1 LVNIILEGPNTAMPS
16 EALQYWNYNLPAGQ
30 RTAQCPDFLLNL
42 SDKDRR
48 LIGSWD
54 SDYEVQDW
62 ATVQELVKTNRIDL
76 FQRVPTELRRYRE
89 FIFNIV
95 RDYGSVMKFVLR
107 TRLHWDSIVSAGN
120 PFEDASDVKILYN
133 DWPYGVDP
141 RIVHLVVWTKFDLE
155 DDPELDDLT
164 PAARQSIEDYVDA
177 TFKAH
182 MRDPNHVVWFKNWR
196 SLKSVHA
203 VEHFHVMLF
212 KPDLKFVEEITC
224 RDVPLS
230 VKLKNEKLESEKAI
244 DFGEKKVQ
252 ENGYGSEL

>member
-1 LVNIILEGPNTAMPS
+1 MPS

-54 SDYEVQDW
+54 CDYKVQDW

-76 FQRVPTELRRYRE
+76 FQRVPSELRRYRE
-89 FIFNIV
+89 LIFNIV

-107 TRLHWDSIVSAGN
+107 TRLYWDSIVAAGK
-120 PFEDASDVKILYN
+120 PFEDASDIKILYN

-164 PAARQSIEDYVDA
+164 PVARQSIEDYVDA

-182 MRDPNHVVWFKNWR
+182 MRDPSHVVWFKNWR

-212 KPDLKFVEEITC
+212 EPDLRFVEDITGG
-224 RDVPLS
+224 DVPLS
-230 VKLKNEKLESEKAI
+230 VKLKNEKPDSEKPI
-244 DFGEKKVQ
+244 DLGEKKVQ
-252 ENGYGSEL
+252 ENGYCSGP